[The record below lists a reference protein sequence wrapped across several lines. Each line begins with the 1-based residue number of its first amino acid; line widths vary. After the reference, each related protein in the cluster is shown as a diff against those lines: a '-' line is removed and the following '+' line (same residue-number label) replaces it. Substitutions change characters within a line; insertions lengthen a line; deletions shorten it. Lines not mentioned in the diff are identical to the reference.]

1 MSRLSPAFL
10 IPAMIAAAPVA
21 RAQVQ
26 PMAEGRL
33 LFQFRVQHLEQNVGL
48 TEDQARAVAERWARF
63 DRDLF
68 EKTRQIRDLRA
79 QFNDILMG
87 PGTEDEK
94 NARVK
99 PLLDQFVAL
108 RHQQVNLRM
117 QFEEDIRTR
126 LSPAQQVRLIVQVD
140 EMQRRMLEV
149 LRQGLGNRPGMG
161 PGNRLGPGPGGG
173 MRRGGR

>member
-1 MSRLSPAFL
+1 MSRLPFLLPAL
-10 IPAMIAAAPVA
+10 IVA
-21 RAQVQ
+21 VQ
-26 PMAEGRL
+26 PMAMAQAQPEGEGRL
-33 LFQFRVQHLEQNVGL
+33 LYQFRVEHLERNVGL
-48 TEDQARAVAERWARF
+48 SEDQAKAVAERWARF
-63 DRDLF
+63 DRELF
-68 EKTRQIRDLRA
+68 EKTREIRNLRA
-79 QFNDILMG
+79 QFNDVLMG

-99 PLLDQFVAL
+99 PMLDQFVAL
-108 RHQQVNLRM
+108 RHQQMNLRL
-117 QFEEDIRTR
+117 QFEEDIRAH

-161 PGNRLGPGPGGG
+161 LGNRLGPSTGGG